1 MWERAVVAIVV
12 CAASPAGAD
21 TTAASQL
28 ESEATAAAAAGDYA
42 TAAAKF
48 RAAFAADPRPELQC
62 NAGVAYYK
70 LGDLARA
77 DRYLGDCVERSS
89 GLAADF
95 VARVHTALAAVEDAL
110 HGRDATPVDIAVEP
124 ATATVTV
131 DLWPDEPF
139 VGSHRVW
146 LGYGHHQLSIAAPGY
161 ATQSV
166 GVDAQSHA
174 PVAVHVVLDRLP
186 PPPPVTRG
194 LGLTT
199 AGAPATPT
207 PAIAKVLVFGGA
219 GLAVVGVGLHIA
231 TEHFRDQL
239 SEATTLKQ
247 YDNNTGA
254 FEALRAATISCYA
267 VAAIAGGVG
276 GYLWYRHH
284 RAREHG
290 PAVGV
295 TVLPSGAG
303 VGVSWQR

>member
-1 MWERAVVAIVV
+1 MWERAVIAIAV

-21 TTAASQL
+21 TTAVDKLAS
-28 ESEATAAAAAGDYA
+28 EAAAAAAAADYA

-48 RAAFAADPRPELQC
+48 RAAYAADPRPELQC

-77 DRYLGDCVERSS
+77 DRYLGDCVERAS

-95 VARVHTALAAVEDAL
+95 VSHVHAALAAVEDAL
-110 HGRDATPVDIAVEP
+110 HTRDATPVDIAVEP

-146 LGYGHHQLSIAAPGY
+146 LGFGHHQVSVAAPGY
-161 ATQSV
+161 ATQAV
-166 GVDAQSHA
+166 GVDAQSHD
-174 PVAVHVVLDRLP
+174 PVAVHVVLDKLP
-186 PPPPVTRG
+186 PPPTVVGG
-194 LGLTT
+194 LGF
-199 AGAPATPT
+199 AGAAASPPAPT
-207 PAIAKVLVFGGA
+207 IDKVLVFGGA

-231 TEHFRDQL
+231 AYHYRDEL
-239 SEATTLKQ
+239 YDAATLKV
-247 YDNNTGA
+247 YNSDAGP

-284 RAREHG
+284 RAREHA

-295 TVLPSGAG
+295 TLMPGGAG
-303 VGVSWQR
+303 VGVTWQR